1 MSGNEPGR
9 PDRLPGIGDR
19 CTSRLEAAASC
30 WLGDLALLSDNANAN
45 SFAAD
50 LGGICGGWH
59 LSAVCMYVFLVLGT
73 ARGAAGRAFPAML
86 RARACKSR
94 RCQFS
99 VIFTGA
105 ADARKSSVGRSPFFH
120 LVGHFFCVALLG
132 HSNVKFRRRSVENG
146 VFAHFATFALRSCA
160 ECVGAAVL

>member
-1 MSGNEPGR
+1 LIS
-9 PDRLPGIGDR
+9 
-19 CTSRLEAAASC
+19 
-30 WLGDLALLSDNANAN
+30 LGDVALLCDNAMAN
-45 SFAAD
+45 SCTGD

-59 LSAVCMYVFLVLGT
+59 LSGVCMYVFLVLGT

-105 ADARKSSVGRSPFFH
+105 ADARKSSVGRSPFFQPRGS
-120 LVGHFFCVALLG
+120 LFLCGSSRG
-132 HSNVKFRRRSVENG
+132 PWS
-146 VFAHFATFALRSCA
+146 
-160 ECVGAAVL
+160 

>member
-1 MSGNEPGR
+1 MSGKDPGR
-9 PDRLPGIGDR
+9 PDLLPEIGDR
-19 CTSRLEAAASC
+19 CSSRMDAAASC
-30 WLGDLALLSDNANAN
+30 WLGDVAFDNAMAN
-45 SFAAD
+45 SCTGD

-59 LSAVCMYVFLVLGT
+59 LSGVCMHVFLVLGT

-105 ADARKSSVGRSPFFH
+105 ADARKSSVGRSPFFQPRGS
-120 LVGHFFCVALLG
+120 LFLCG
-132 HSNVKFRRRSVENG
+132 SSSVIREKS
-146 VFAHFATFALRSCA
+146 TTALRKN
-160 ECVGAAVL
+160 